1 MLTKENVAEIVKEYG
16 QNEQDTGSTEV
27 QIALLTAR
35 IKYLTE
41 HVKVHKNDHHNS
53 RGLLRLVAQRHS
65 LLKYLKRTDYARYT
79 ALIAKFILIH
89 NISYFRSSLISEK
102 SG

>member
-16 QNEQDTGSTEV
+16 QNETDTGSTEV
-27 QIALLTAR
+27 QVALLTAR

-41 HVKVHKNDHHNS
+41 HVKVHKHDFHNS

-65 LLKYLKRTDYARYT
+65 LLRYLKSNDYGRYV
-79 ALIAKFILIH
+79 ALIKKLGI
-89 NISYFRSSLISEK
+89 R
-102 SG
+102 G

>member
-1 MLTKENVAEIVKEYG
+1 MLTKEIVAEIVKEYG

-65 LLKYLKRTDYARYT
+65 LLKYLKNSDFDRYT
-79 ALIAKFILIH
+79 ALIKKLGI
-89 NISYFRSSLISEK
+89 R
-102 SG
+102 G

>member
-16 QNEQDTGSTEV
+16 QNETDTGSTEV
-27 QIALLTAR
+27 QVALLTAR

-41 HVKVHKNDHHNS
+41 HVKVHKHDYHNS

-65 LLKYLKRTDYARYT
+65 LLRYLKSKDYGRYV
-79 ALIAKFILIH
+79 ALIKKLGI
-89 NISYFRSSLISEK
+89 R
-102 SG
+102 G

>member
-79 ALIAKFILIH
+79 ALI
-89 NISYFRSSLISEK
+89 EK
-102 SG
+102 LGIRG

>member
-1 MLTKENVAEIVKEYG
+1 MLTKEAVAEIVKEYG
-16 QNEQDTGSTEV
+16 QNETDTGSTEV

-41 HVKVHKNDHHNS
+41 HVKVHRHDYHNS

-65 LLKYLKRTDYARYT
+65 LLKYLNANDYGRYV
-79 ALIAKFILIH
+79 ALIKKLGI
-89 NISYFRSSLISEK
+89 R
-102 SG
+102 G

>member
-1 MLTKENVAEIVKEYG
+1 MLTKETVAEIIKEYG
-16 QNEQDTGSTEV
+16 QNEQDSGSTEV

-41 HVKVHKNDHHNS
+41 HVKVHRNDHHNS

-79 ALIAKFILIH
+79 ALI
-89 NISYFRSSLISEK
+89 EK
-102 SG
+102 LGIRG

>member
-16 QNEQDTGSTEV
+16 QSETDTGSTEV

-41 HVKVHKNDHHNS
+41 HVKTHPNDHHNS
-53 RGLLRLVAQRHS
+53 RGLLRLVAQRHK
-65 LLKYLKRTDYARYT
+65 LCAYLEKKDYARYV
-79 ALIAKFILIH
+79 ALIKKLGI
-89 NISYFRSSLISEK
+89 R
-102 SG
+102 G

>member
-41 HVKVHKNDHHNS
+41 HVKVHRNDHHNS

-65 LLKYLKRTDYARYT
+65 LLKYLKRTDYVRYT
-79 ALIAKFILIH
+79 ALI
-89 NISYFRSSLISEK
+89 EK
-102 SG
+102 LGIRG

>member
-16 QNEQDTGSTEV
+16 QNETDTGSTEV

-79 ALIAKFILIH
+79 ALIAKLGI
-89 NISYFRSSLISEK
+89 R
-102 SG
+102 G

>member
-1 MLTKENVAEIVKEYG
+1 MNLNNKQELIEKFGANAK
-16 QNEQDTGSTEV
+16 DTGSTEV

-41 HVKVHKNDHHNS
+41 HVKVHRNDHHNS

-79 ALIAKFILIH
+79 ALIAKLGI
-89 NISYFRSSLISEK
+89 R
-102 SG
+102 G

>member
-27 QIALLTAR
+27 QVALLTAR

-41 HVKVHKNDHHNS
+41 HVKVHKHDYHNS

-65 LLKYLKRTDYARYT
+65 LLNYLKGKDYGRYV
-79 ALIAKFILIH
+79 ALIKKLGI
-89 NISYFRSSLISEK
+89 R
-102 SG
+102 G

>member
-41 HVKVHKNDHHNS
+41 HVKVHRNDHHNS

-65 LLKYLKRTDYARYT
+65 LLKYLKRTDFERYT
-79 ALIAKFILIH
+79 TLIKKLGI
-89 NISYFRSSLISEK
+89 R
-102 SG
+102 G

>member
-16 QNEQDTGSTEV
+16 QNETDTGSTEV
-27 QIALLTAR
+27 QVALLTAR

-41 HVKVHKNDHHNS
+41 HVKVHKHDFHNS

-65 LLKYLKRTDYARYT
+65 LLRYLKSKDYGRYV
-79 ALIAKFILIH
+79 ALIKKLGI
-89 NISYFRSSLISEK
+89 R
-102 SG
+102 G

>member
-16 QNEQDTGSTEV
+16 QNEQDTGSTDV

-41 HVKVHKNDHHNS
+41 HVKVHRNDHHNS

-79 ALIAKFILIH
+79 ALIAKLGI
-89 NISYFRSSLISEK
+89 R
-102 SG
+102 G

>member
-41 HVKVHKNDHHNS
+41 HVKVHKHDYHNS

-65 LLKYLKRTDYARYT
+65 LLRYLKSKDYGRYV
-79 ALIAKFILIH
+79 ALIKKLGI
-89 NISYFRSSLISEK
+89 R
-102 SG
+102 G

>member
-16 QNEQDTGSTEV
+16 QNEHDTGSSEV

-41 HVKVHKNDHHNS
+41 HVKTHPNDHHNS
-53 RGLLRLVAQRHS
+53 RGLLRLVAQRHAM
-65 LLKYLKRTDYARYT
+65 LDYLKRKDYKRYA
-79 ALIAKFILIH
+79 ALVAKLGI
-89 NISYFRSSLISEK
+89 R
-102 SG
+102 G

>member
-1 MLTKENVAEIVKEYG
+1 MLTKEAVAEIVKEYG

-41 HVKVHKNDHHNS
+41 HVKVHRNDHHNS

-79 ALIAKFILIH
+79 ALIAKLGI
-89 NISYFRSSLISEK
+89 R
-102 SG
+102 G

>member
-1 MLTKENVAEIVKEYG
+1 MLTKEATQAIVKEYG
-16 QNEQDTGSTEV
+16 KDEKDSGSTEV

-41 HVKVHKNDHHNS
+41 HVKTHPNDKHNS

-65 LLKYLKRTDYARYT
+65 LMNYLKKVSYTRYT
-79 ALIAKFILIH
+79 ELIKKLGI
-89 NISYFRSSLISEK
+89 R
-102 SG
+102 G